1 MALIREAEARAEEIV
16 RRAEEGAL
24 SVINDAQMQ
33 AKARQVQ
40 AEQAASNQ
48 MDEADRYALEMLK
61 RLQAQLAA
69 FTTTVQAGIES
80 LETAREPD
88 EGSSQPEQTAPN

>member
-1 MALIREAEARAEEIV
+1 MGGEREDRLPGICQPLGSLVEK
-16 RRAEEGAL
+16 
-24 SVINDAQMQ
+24 S
-33 AKARQVQ
+33 Q

-69 FTTTVQAGIES
+69 FTTTIEAGIES
-80 LETAREPD
+80 LTTAREP
-88 EGSSQPEQTAPN
+88 EEAPASQEQTPSS